1 MQKEHRLLNVQNV
14 VLKNVLK
21 KYKYLHDNRMRV
33 NKYVKLYNV
42 ENVEII
48 PIRSVIEERRQLQL
62 RTIIKKNGTVI

>member
-48 PIRSVIEERRQLQL
+48 PIRSVIEVRRQLQL
-62 RTIIKKNGTVI
+62 RTIIKKNGT

>member
-42 ENVEII
+42 ENA
-48 PIRSVIEERRQLQL
+48 RF
-62 RTIIKKNGTVI
+62 KYK